1 MKKRSLY
8 QKIKSRLIKEKQI
21 AFFTKDVLAGRGYKI
36 GDYTYGSPKVLH
48 WDEDVTLEIGR
59 FCSIADDVTIFLGG
73 NHRVDWVTTY
83 PFNVLPQYF
92 SKGKDILGH
101 PASKGDIII
110 GNDVW
115 IGNGASI
122 MSGVSI
128 GDGAVIGARAV
139 VAKDVKPYEIVVGNP
154 AKPIKMRFDDDTIEK
169 LLELKWWNLSIDEI
183 NHIVPLLMAD
193 PVIFFDNYSKNK
205 K

>member
-1 MKKRSLY
+1 M
-8 QKIKSRLIKEKQI
+8 
-21 AFFTKDVLAGRGYKI
+21 
-36 GDYTYGSPKVLH
+36 
-48 WDEDVTLEIGR
+48 
-59 FCSIADDVTIFLGG
+59 GG

-183 NHIVPLLMAD
+183 NLIVPLLMAD
-193 PVIFFDNYSKNK
+193 PVTFFDKYSKNK